1 MTLFLPCSHNER
13 VIFSMTQLTYLAVSA
28 YRIRM
33 ERVLLE
39 LRGAGQFE
47 ITQEALA
54 EKMGGKITAS
64 FRRRVSELQRD
75 GLVTRFTYC
84 SDRGGYKVAYQI
96 HGG

>member
-1 MTLFLPCSHNER
+1 
-13 VIFSMTQLTYLAVSA
+13 MTQLTYLAVSA

-33 ERVLLE
+33 ESILLDV
-39 LRGAGQFE
+39 RRAGQFE

-54 EKMGGKITAS
+54 VRMGGKVTAS
-64 FRRRVSELQRD
+64 FRRRISELQRD

-96 HGG
+96 HGGSENGQ